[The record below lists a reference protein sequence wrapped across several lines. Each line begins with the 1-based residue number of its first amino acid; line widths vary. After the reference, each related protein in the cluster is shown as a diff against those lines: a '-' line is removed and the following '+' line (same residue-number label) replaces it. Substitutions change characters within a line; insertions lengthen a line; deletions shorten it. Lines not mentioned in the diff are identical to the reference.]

1 MPIAIGWLGISR
13 LVILSA
19 RRSVAGRAGGYSWV
33 MSGNVVTAA
42 ELEKMTPAE
51 QKALFDQSVVTDL
64 SQVPDEFLAR
74 VRQRLEQHIDRTESA
89 PNQK

>member
-1 MPIAIGWLGISR
+1 
-13 LVILSA
+13 
-19 RRSVAGRAGGYSWV
+19 

-51 QKALFDQSVVTDL
+51 QKSAVRARASSPTL